1 MAERFERGDIVK
13 LSASLTPTRGRV
25 VSVSRDGV
33 LVKWEEGFDLEGKPR
48 PRSATPTR
56 APRPSRATNRKAF
69 MSECLKADRK
79 M

>member
-33 LVKWEEGFDLEGKPR
+33 LVKWFDLEGKPR

-56 APRPSRATNRKAF
+56 APRPSTATTGSR
-69 MSECLKADRK
+69 L
-79 M
+79 

>member
-33 LVKWEEGFDLEGKPR
+33 LVKWEEGFDPQGRR
-48 PRSATPTR
+48 PESVYEQVPQG
-56 APRPSRATNRKAF
+56 
-69 MSECLKADRK
+69 
-79 M
+79 